1 MEHLC
6 LRMLHEFL
14 ILNRIELIGRC
25 REMAAKRHR
34 PLVPSV
40 EVEHGV
46 PLFLQQLIDTL
57 QREQSTAI
65 RETAQPVSTPAN
77 SEVGRAAALHGAEL
91 LRLGYS
97 VDQVVREYG
106 DVCQSVTEMAVEQK
120 VAIAADQFRTLNR
133 CLDDAIADAVSA
145 FGRANQTLIDDQ
157 AGHVHARLRTYA
169 VEHRRLV
176 DIALES
182 FSAIRTGSVGA
193 TGATS
198 TLLLHT
204 LGELR
209 TLTEQSLP
217 EIHLAAANTSV
228 SPH

>member
-14 ILNRIELIGRC
+14 ISNRNELIGRC
-25 REMAAKRHR
+25 REKAAKRHR
-34 PLVPSV
+34 PLAPPA
-40 EVEHGV
+40 EVDHGV
-46 PLFLQQLIDTL
+46 PLFLQQLTDTL
-57 QREQSTAI
+57 QREQTTAA
-65 RETAQPVSTPAN
+65 RETAQPESTPAN
-77 SEVGRAAALHGAEL
+77 SEVG
-91 LRLGYS
+91 
-97 VDQVVREYG
+97 
-106 DVCQSVTEMAVEQK
+106 
-120 VAIAADQFRTLNR
+120 
-133 CLDDAIADAVSA
+133 
-145 FGRANQTLIDDQ
+145 
-157 AGHVHARLRTYA
+157 
-169 VEHRRLV
+169 
-176 DIALES
+176 
-182 FSAIRTGSVGA
+182 SVGT